1 MTTVLTIQKGL
12 FPIPLFE
19 TVHYGSRIETVEV
32 DSIKGGALQQNR
44 TGFCFRRCILTFFGR
59 TVSQIG
65 PNSFE
70 LMQTVSSISPKE
82 KDGGL

>member
-1 MTTVLTIQKGL
+1 MITVSTMQKVL
-12 FPIPLFE
+12 FPILLFE
-19 TVHYGSRIETVEV
+19 TVHYWSRIETVEA
-32 DSIKGGALQQNR
+32 DSTKGGDLQQNQSR
-44 TGFCFRRCILTFFGR
+44 FCFRRCILTFFGR